1 MDRQKIK
8 SIWLYIS
15 FEQSFKCWNGKLK
28 ATPAQLQKCK
38 GRSRGGAIC
47 ILAMKSSCCM
57 MHFNVK
63 LYPISIDRWFKNES
77 SNFSRGGVAVLYA
90 ELKYIK
96 IKNLYRLKI
105 YFHQTSGQAI
115 YFQISQKIYFISLG
129 PGPDFSYF

>member
-1 MDRQKIK
+1 MLNFIPSQLTDD
-8 SIWLYIS
+8 
-15 FEQSFKCWNGKLK
+15 LK
-28 ATPAQLQKCK
+28 MRVQTFQ
-38 GRSRGGAIC
+38 G
-47 ILAMKSSCCM
+47 
-57 MHFNVK
+57 
-63 LYPISIDRWFKNES
+63 
-77 SNFSRGGVAVLYA
+77 GGVAVLYA